1 MRLPGVSLE
10 RDRYA
15 RCEQGAEAFN
25 FIRRPEE
32 DALLKL
38 RMQAYSWL
46 FSPSNKFTTDDASH
60 RLSDQW
66 HAGEEDACCKCPTT
80 AHDEC

>member
-38 RMQAYSWL
+38 RRQMGVFVLGYSSL
-46 FSPSNKFTTDDASH
+46 FSPSDKFTDAAS
-60 RLSDQW
+60 
-66 HAGEEDACCKCPTT
+66 
-80 AHDEC
+80 